1 VRPGIRRSPHD
12 PRWLWSQRDG
22 EEEGTTFQ
30 GRPMDDVAIALA
42 LLDEQPFE
50 EIRRPDEA
58 STRDWQFRWAMHASK
73 SSKQASAL
81 GRRSA

>member
-1 VRPGIRRSPHD
+1 
-12 PRWLWSQRDG
+12 
-22 EEEGTTFQ
+22 
-30 GRPMDDVAIALA
+30 MDDVAIALA